1 MIHAFA
7 FLKHPEQAGRKPI
20 YVAAGDDAW
29 LRRQSTQA
37 VAKLALG
44 PDVDDLAVTRFAG
57 DQAKL
62 ADVMDELRT
71 LPFLAPTRV
80 VFVEDADPFVTA
92 HRKEL
97 EAYAERPASTGV
109 LVLTVKAWPANTKL
123 AKAVEKTGLAIECKT
138 PAERELP
145 AWLTGLAQHR
155 YGLKLDDDAARLL
168 VELVGAEVG
177 LLAAELDKLAIYV
190 GTKKAIRR
198 EDVTKMVGAGRV
210 ETIWRI
216 LDAATTGRG
225 PEALEDLDRLMAA
238 GEHPVGLLAAMGTS
252 LRKLHRA
259 GQLRRKKLDAREACR
274 IAGIPPF
281 AVETTLKQHTHL
293 GPTRVAALPRMLLK
307 ADLDL
312 KGSLMLDP
320 RTVLERLL
328 VELSRPR
335 RD

>member
-1 MIHAFA
+1 MIHAFE
-7 FLKHPEQAGRKPI
+7 FLKQPDKVGRKPI

-29 LRRQSTQA
+29 LRRRTLQA
-37 VAKLALG
+37 ITRQLLG
-44 PDVDDLAVTRFAG
+44 PDADDLAVTRFGG

-71 LPFLAPTRV
+71 LPFLSPLRV
-80 VFVEDADPFVTA
+80 VIVEDADPFITA
-92 HRKEL
+92 ARKEL
-97 EAYAERPASTGV
+97 EAYAEKPSSTGA
-109 LVLTVKAWPANTKL
+109 LLLTVKSWPGNTKL
-123 AKAVEKTGLAIECKT
+123 AKAVDKVGVAIECKT

-145 AWLTGLAQHR
+145 AWLGTLAQHS
-155 YGLKLDDDAARLL
+155 YGLKLDGDAARLL

-177 LLAAELDKLAIYV
+177 LLAAELEKLAVYV
-190 GTKKAIRR
+190 GTRKAIGR
-198 EDVTKMVGAGRV
+198 EDVAKMVGAGRV

-225 PEALEDLDRLMAA
+225 PEALADIDRLIGA
-238 GEHPVGLLAAMGTS
+238 GEHPVGLLAAMSTS

-281 AVETTLKQHTHL
+281 AVETTMKQHTHL

-320 RTVLERLL
+320 RTILERLI
-328 VELSRPR
+328 VELARPR
-335 RD
+335 QD